1 MHGILDISAKRA
13 RLCRRQVRSEKAR
26 ANRRLGGWNCFA
38 ARPMV
43 YETTFMF
50 LITVGYNMGDYTC
63 FMCQWQDNERDNFVL
78 VLRGTDVVNGE
89 PTYVCV
95 ACCDEFYGA
104 GQYVDL

>member
-1 MHGILDISAKRA
+1 MEL
-13 RLCRRQVRSEKAR
+13 LCGQTSGFRNKLYVSNNSRT
-26 ANRRLGGWNCFA
+26 
-38 ARPMV
+38 
-43 YETTFMF
+43 Y
-50 LITVGYNMGDYTC
+50 MGDYTC

-78 VLRGTDVVNGE
+78 VLRGSDLVNGE